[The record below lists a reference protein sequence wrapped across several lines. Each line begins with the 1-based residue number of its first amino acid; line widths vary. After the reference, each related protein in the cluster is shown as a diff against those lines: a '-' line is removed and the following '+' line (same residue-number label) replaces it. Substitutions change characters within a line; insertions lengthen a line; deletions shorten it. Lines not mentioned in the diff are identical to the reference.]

1 MRVRI
6 TKPLSGSIDGI
17 QLSRL
22 SKGHVYDVYTSLA
35 CYLLSEGMAEPAP
48 DDEPIAVLPIENQTF
63 QPAYRNSQRDHPSAF
78 ASGGPGPQERRAGP
92 QEETGKLK
100 GNPMRTIAISLV
112 VSMLGAAVP
121 VSRPGLQGAWQGSP
135 DRGLRAMGKGVPK
148 QRNEGRG
155 GALGTGAG
163 VGNELVLTM
172 VKPESDRKAV
182 AYSITGDREKE
193 LARRVGQE
201 VEVIGVIED
210 EGKPG
215 SERFGDLPR
224 IKMTAWVP
232 LKDSCP
238 Q

>member
-1 MRVRI
+1 
-6 TKPLSGSIDGI
+6 
-17 QLSRL
+17 
-22 SKGHVYDVYTSLA
+22 
-35 CYLLSEGMAEPAP
+35 
-48 DDEPIAVLPIENQTF
+48 
-63 QPAYRNSQRDHPSAF
+63 
-78 ASGGPGPQERRAGP
+78 
-92 QEETGKLK
+92 
-100 GNPMRTIAISLV
+100 MRTIAISLV

-121 VSRPGLQGAWQGSP
+121 VFAQASREPGKEVRIAGCVQWEKEY
-135 DRGLRAMGKGVPK
+135 RK

-163 VGNELVLTM
+163 VGNEFVLTM
-172 VKPESDRKAV
+172 VKPEGERKAA

-224 IKMTAWVP
+224 VKMTAWVP